1 MFFPFVFHIDTGKIT
16 SCQTFYMLYIQPISI
31 TNRRNMT
38 LKEWRKKQGISHYTL
53 GTMLGIRSI
62 NPATNSQRY
71 CLESKEKRF
80 PKPKMVKKIL
90 EVTKGKVS
98 LQDLYEAWWTY
109 EESK

>member
-1 MFFPFVFHIDTGKIT
+1 
-16 SCQTFYMLYIQPISI
+16 
-31 TNRRNMT
+31 MT
-38 LKEWRKKQGISHYTL
+38 LAEWRKKQGISHYTL

-90 EVTKGKVS
+90 EVTKGKVT
-98 LQDLYEAWWTY
+98 LQDLYQSWWKY
-109 EESK
+109 EETK

>member
-1 MFFPFVFHIDTGKIT
+1 MLGFTANLNACQIFYILYIDT
-16 SCQTFYMLYIQPISI
+16 YSI
-31 TNRRNMT
+31 TNRRKMT
-38 LKEWRKKQGISHYTL
+38 LAEWRKKQGISHYTL

-90 EVTKGKVS
+90 EVTKKEVT
-98 LQDLYEAWWTY
+98 LDDLYKAWWKY

>member
-1 MFFPFVFHIDTGKIT
+1 MLGFAANLNACQIFYILYIDT
-16 SCQTFYMLYIQPISI
+16 YSI
-31 TNRRNMT
+31 TNRRKMT
-38 LKEWRKKQGISHYTL
+38 LAEWRKKQGISHYTL

-90 EVTKGKVS
+90 EVTKKEVT
-98 LQDLYEAWWTY
+98 LDDLYKAWWKY